1 MKTEVIGTKNAS
13 YQKFEVL
20 KTNRN
25 KRYRYGEFFVEGVR
39 NINNA
44 IKNGWKFTALIYD
57 PSHNM
62 SDWGKD
68 ILKNV
73 KADIHYQLSTDLMKE
88 ISSKEDTSEI
98 LAILKMKKDND
109 YNIKLS
115 DKPLLALFDRSSNH
129 GNLGT
134 IIRSCDSLGIEGLI
148 MTGHS
153 VDLYDPAVIT
163 ASMGSFFNIPV
174 IRAEDQ
180 SQLFSFIE
188 DLRKK
193 YPGMQLV
200 GTTAHKQLAIYEVD
214 FTKPTIIM
222 LGNET
227 EGLCKAFK
235 ESCDVLATIPMA
247 ETSSASSFNVA
258 CAGTVLFYEAVRQRT
273 CGK

>member
-1 MKTEVIGTKNAS
+1 MKVEKITSKNAS

-44 IKNGWKFTALIYD
+44 LKNGWEFSALIYD

-73 KADIHYQLSTDLMKE
+73 KAEMHYQLTTELMKE

-109 YNIKLS
+109 YNLKLS
-115 DKPLLALFDRSSNH
+115 DKPLLALFDRASNH

-153 VDLYDPAVIT
+153 VDMYDPNVIT
-163 ASMGSFFNIPV
+163 SSMGSFFNVPV
-174 IRAEDQ
+174 VRAEDQ
-180 SQLFSFIE
+180 QQLFSYIE

-193 YPGMQLV
+193 YPDLQLV
-200 GTTAHKQLAIYEVD
+200 GSTAHKQISINQVD
-214 FTKPTIIM
+214 FTKSTILM

-227 EGLCKAFK
+227 EGLCRAFK
-235 ESCDVLATIPMA
+235 ESCDILATIPMA

-258 CAGTVLFYEAVRQRT
+258 CAATVMFYEAVRQRNF
-273 CGK
+273 GR

>member
-1 MKTEVIGTKNAS
+1 MKIEKILTKNAS

-44 IKNGWKFTALIYD
+44 IKNGWEFSALIYD
-57 PSHNM
+57 ATREM
-62 SDWGKD
+62 SDWGKE
-68 ILKNV
+68 IIKNV
-73 KADIHYQLSTDLMKE
+73 KAEIHYQLTPELMKE

-109 YNIKLS
+109 YNLKLS

-174 IRAEDQ
+174 VRAEDQ
-180 SQLFSFIE
+180 TQLFDYIAE
-188 DLRKK
+188 LRKK
-193 YPGMQLV
+193 YPDLQLV
-200 GTTAHKQLAIYEVD
+200 GSTAHKQISINEVD
-214 FTKPTIIM
+214 FTKSTILM

-227 EGLCKAFK
+227 EGLCRAFK
-235 ESCDVLATIPMA
+235 EACDVLATIPMA

-258 CAGTVLFYEAVRQRT
+258 CAATVMFYEAVRQRNF
-273 CGK
+273 GR

>member
-1 MKTEVIGTKNAS
+1 MKVEKITSKNAS

-44 IKNGWKFTALIYD
+44 LKNGWEFSALIYD

-73 KADIHYQLSTDLMKE
+73 KAEMHYQLTTELMKE

-109 YNIKLS
+109 YNLKLS
-115 DKPLLALFDRSSNH
+115 DKPLLALFDRASNH

-153 VDLYDPAVIT
+153 VDMYDPNVIT
-163 ASMGSFFNIPV
+163 SSMGSFFNVPV
-174 IRAEDQ
+174 VRAEDQ
-180 SQLFSFIE
+180 QQLFSYIE

-193 YPGMQLV
+193 YPDLQLV
-200 GTTAHKQLAIYEVD
+200 GSTAHKQISINQVD
-214 FTKPTIIM
+214 FTKSTILM

-227 EGLCKAFK
+227 EGLCRAFK
-235 ESCDVLATIPMA
+235 ESCDILATIPMA

-258 CAGTVLFYEAVRQRT
+258 CAASVMFYEAVRQRNF
-273 CGK
+273 GR

>member
-1 MKTEVIGTKNAS
+1 MKVEKITSKNAS

-44 IKNGWKFTALIYD
+44 LKNGWEFSALIYD

-73 KADIHYQLSTDLMKE
+73 KAEMHYQLTTELMKE

-109 YNIKLS
+109 YNLKLS
-115 DKPLLALFDRSSNH
+115 DKPLLALFDRASNH

-153 VDLYDPAVIT
+153 VDMYDPNVIT
-163 ASMGSFFNIPV
+163 SSMGSFFNVPV
-174 IRAEDQ
+174 VRAEDQ
-180 SQLFSFIE
+180 QQLFSYIE

-193 YPGMQLV
+193 YPDLQLV
-200 GTTAHKQLAIYEVD
+200 GSTAHKQISINQVD
-214 FTKPTIIM
+214 FTKSTILM

-227 EGLCKAFK
+227 EGLCRAFK
-235 ESCDVLATIPMA
+235 ESCDILATIPMA

-258 CAGTVLFYEAVRQRT
+258 CAATVMFYEAMRQRNF
-273 CGK
+273 GR

>member
-1 MKTEVIGTKNAS
+1 MKIEKIETKNAS
-13 YQKFEVL
+13 FQKFEVL

-25 KRYRYGEFFVEGVR
+25 KRYRYQEFFVEGVR

-44 IKNGWKFTALIYD
+44 IKNGWEFSALIYD
-57 PSHNM
+57 PSHEM

-73 KADIHYQLSTDLMKE
+73 KADIHYQLKTELMKE
-88 ISSKEDTSEI
+88 ISGKEDTSEI

-115 DKPLLALFDRSSNH
+115 EKPLLALFDRASNH

-134 IIRSCDSLGIEGLI
+134 ILRSCDSLGIEGLI

-153 VDLYDPAVIT
+153 VDLYDPSVIT
-163 ASMGSFFNIPV
+163 ASMGSFFNVPV

-180 SQLFSFIE
+180 NQFNTFIDE
-188 DLRKK
+188 MRKK
-193 YPGMQLV
+193 YPDLQLV
-200 GTTAHKQLAIYEVD
+200 GSTAHKQLSIYQVD
-214 FTKPTIIM
+214 FTKPTILMI
-222 LGNET
+222 GNET
-227 EGLCKAFK
+227 EGLCRAFK
-235 ESCDVLATIPMA
+235 EKCDLLATIPMA

-258 CAGTVLFYEAVRQRT
+258 CAATVMFYEAVRQRT
-273 CGK
+273 LTK